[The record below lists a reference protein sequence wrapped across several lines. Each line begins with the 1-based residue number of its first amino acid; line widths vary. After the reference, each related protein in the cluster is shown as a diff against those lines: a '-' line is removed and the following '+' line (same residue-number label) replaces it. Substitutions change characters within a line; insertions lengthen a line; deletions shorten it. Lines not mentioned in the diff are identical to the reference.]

1 MALKEYKPGTTFP
14 GRMGRTI
21 GESDPAWP
29 SPVRAKEG
37 APNVLFI
44 VIDDTGFGQLGCYG
58 SPINTPNIDKLS
70 KKGLLFT
77 NMHTT
82 ALCSPSRSCIL
93 TGRNHHSNAMSCIT
107 EGSTGYPGGNGAI
120 PFENGFLSEMLLQR
134 GYATYCV
141 GKWHLTPTEQ
151 ISAAGPYDRWPL
163 GRGFERYYGFLGG
176 DTHQY
181 YPDLVYDNHQV
192 EPPKTPEE
200 GYHLTAD
207 LADKAIGF
215 IADLKQVA
223 PDKPFFL
230 YFAPGAN
237 HAPHHV
243 PKEWADNYKGKF
255 DEGWDVYRTKVFER
269 QKELGIMPKD
279 AKLSRHDPDVQDWS
293 KLPAD
298 ERKLYARMMEV
309 FAGFC
314 EHMDHHVGRVID
326 FLEHLGEL
334 DNTLIM
340 LISDNGASSE
350 GGPNGSVNENKFF
363 NNVPDDLKQNLAAID
378 DLGGPKYFNHYAW
391 GWTHAGNTPFKRWK
405 RETYRGG
412 VSDPFLVHWPKGIK
426 GRGEICH
433 QFAHAIDM
441 VPSVLAALGVEP
453 PTDVRGVTQ
462 SPIEGVSFANVFQ
475 DAKAESR
482 HKTQYFEMFAHRSIY
497 HDGWRAV
504 CPFPGTSFK
513 EAGSFFGALTL
524 TEEMLRELD
533 AKNWELYDLTKD
545 PTETEN
551 LAGSNRP
558 KLIEMIA
565 LWYME
570 AGKYNVF
577 PLDSR
582 GTLRFADER
591 PVLTEDRK
599 TYVYYP
605 QTQMIPENV
614 AAKLLNRSH
623 SITAEVEIPKGGAE
637 GVLVCHGGNVG
648 GYTLFV
654 KDKKLHYVHNFVG
667 AEEFHVASN
676 VDVPEG
682 KVALRYEFEKT
693 GDPDLRAGKGAA
705 GKAQLYIDKKL
716 VGETTLP
723 YTVPLALGIGSGV
736 LVGRNSGS
744 PVSALYAPPFEFTG
758 AIFQVTVDLSGTL
771 IPDTEEEKHTR
782 AKVAMA
788 RQ

>member
-21 GESDPAWP
+21 GESEPAWP
-29 SPVRAKEG
+29 SPLRAREG

-58 SPINTPNIDKLS
+58 SPISTPNIDKLA
-70 KKGLLFT
+70 KNGLLFN

-82 ALCSPSRSCIL
+82 ALCSPSRSCML

-120 PFENGFLSEMLLQR
+120 PFENGFLSEMLLQQ
-134 GYATYCV
+134 GYATYCI
-141 GKWHLTPTEQ
+141 GKWHLTPSEQ

-243 PKEWADNYKGKF
+243 AKEWADKYKGKF
-255 DEGWDVYRTKVFER
+255 DEGWDVYREKVFAR

-279 AKLSRHDPDVQDWS
+279 AKLSRHDPDVQEWA

-314 EHMDHHVGRVID
+314 EHMDHHVGRLID
-326 FLEHLGEL
+326 FLEQIGEL

-340 LISDNGASSE
+340 FISDNGASSE

-378 DLGGPKYFNHYAW
+378 ELGGPKYFNHYAW

-412 VSDPFLVHWPKGIK
+412 DRRSRSSFT
-426 GRGEICH
+426 GRRASRTRARSVPNSRTPSTWFQPCSRRSPSRRRRR
-433 QFAHAIDM
+433 FAA
-441 VPSVLAALGVEP
+441 
-453 PTDVRGVTQ
+453 
-462 SPIEGVSFANVFQ
+462 SPNRRS
-475 DAKAESR
+475 KASASPMSSR
-482 HKTQYFEMFAHRSIY
+482 TRRRRAGTRRNISRCSRTGRSITTA
-497 HDGWRAV
+497 GGRCAR
-504 CPFPGTSFK
+504 CP
-513 EAGSFFGALTL
+513 E
-524 TEEMLRELD
+524 R
-533 AKNWELYDLTKD
+533 
-545 PTETEN
+545 
-551 LAGSNRP
+551 R
-558 KLIEMIA
+558 
-565 LWYME
+565 
-570 AGKYNVF
+570 
-577 PLDSR
+577 SR
-582 GTLRFADER
+582 
-591 PVLTEDRK
+591 K
-599 TYVYYP
+599 
-605 QTQMIPENV
+605 
-614 AAKLLNRSH
+614 AARS
-623 SITAEVEIPKGGAE
+623 
-637 GVLVCHGGNVG
+637 
-648 GYTLFV
+648 
-654 KDKKLHYVHNFVG
+654 
-667 AEEFHVASN
+667 
-676 VDVPEG
+676 
-682 KVALRYEFEKT
+682 
-693 GDPDLRAGKGAA
+693 
-705 GKAQLYIDKKL
+705 
-716 VGETTLP
+716 
-723 YTVPLALGIGSGV
+723 
-736 LVGRNSGS
+736 
-744 PVSALYAPPFEFTG
+744 SAR
-758 AIFQVTVDLSGTL
+758 S
-771 IPDTEEEKHTR
+771 R
-782 AKVAMA
+782 
-788 RQ
+788 